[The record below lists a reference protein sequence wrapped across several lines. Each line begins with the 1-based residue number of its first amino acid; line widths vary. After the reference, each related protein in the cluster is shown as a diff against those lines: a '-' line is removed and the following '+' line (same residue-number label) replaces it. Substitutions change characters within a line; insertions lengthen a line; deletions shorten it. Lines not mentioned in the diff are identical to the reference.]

1 MCGCSY
7 LFGKF
12 NISFNCQ
19 GHYNDSF
26 FFFFLSVFPF
36 EKILFVC
43 KVLRNNSDVSLT
55 ASSYLLAST
64 HANTLHSLNRH
75 SNNDSGQEKNNNQK
89 LLHNLEVKHHIMV
102 SLEQFSRNIKHLD
115 RIFVFLNIF

>member
-1 MCGCSY
+1 M
-7 LFGKF
+7 
-12 NISFNCQ
+12 
-19 GHYNDSF
+19 
-26 FFFFLSVFPF
+26 FLL

-75 SNNDSGQEKNNNQK
+75 SNNDTGQEKNNNQK

-102 SLEQFSRNIKHLD
+102 SLEHFSKKVLKERLD
-115 RIFVFLNIF
+115 RFFCFA